1 MRVEKLDEH
10 TYAIDVEPCNV
21 KGFISAYLVKREK
34 TAIIESGPACSVK
47 HLLSSLAKLGV
58 NPEKV
63 NYLLVTHIHL
73 DHAGGSGTL
82 LRGFLPNARL
92 VVHPRGAKHVA
103 NPEKLWVMAR
113 KALGKVA
120 EMYGAPEPVPE
131 DKIVEAY
138 DGMTIDLGGGVK
150 LEVLET
156 VGHASHHLSFYES
169 SSGRMFSG
177 DSAGI
182 YIPDLDVI
190 VPTTP
195 EPFYLDAALDSI
207 QKMKNVH
214 PRFLCYTHFGCV
226 ENASKWLEA
235 YASQLKLWEKIV
247 RECLL
252 KGEGLETM
260 RKRIID
266 EDNYTGKAANLMSSH
281 PIMGRGMLLQN
292 IQSFVEYVKRNMRAK

>member
-1 MRVEKLDEH
+1 MHVEKLDEC

-21 KGFISAYLVKREK
+21 QGFISTYVVKKDR
-34 TAIIESGPACSVK
+34 TAIIESGPKCSVK
-47 HLLSSLAKLGV
+47 NLLSALESLGV
-58 NPEKV
+58 YGEKV
-63 NYLLVTHIHL
+63 DYLLVTHIHL

-82 LRGFLPNARL
+82 LQRFLPNAQL

-113 KALGKVA
+113 KSLGKVA
-120 EMYGAPEPVPE
+120 EMYGEPEPVPE
-131 DKIVEAY
+131 HKIIEAY

-156 VGHASHHLSFYES
+156 VGHASHHLSFYEPL
-169 SSGRMFSG
+169 SGRMFSG

-182 YIPDLDVI
+182 YIRDLDVI

-195 EPFYLDAALDSI
+195 EPFYLDAALNSI
-207 QKMKNVH
+207 QKMKRAH

-226 ENASKWLEA
+226 ENASEWLEA
-235 YASQLKLWEKIV
+235 YASQLKLWERIV

-252 KGEGLETM
+252 KGDDLETM
-260 RKRIID
+260 RKRIIN
-266 EDNYTGKAANLMSSH
+266 EDSYAGKAASLMSSH

-292 IQSFVEYVKRNMRAK
+292 IQSFVRYVKRNMGIE